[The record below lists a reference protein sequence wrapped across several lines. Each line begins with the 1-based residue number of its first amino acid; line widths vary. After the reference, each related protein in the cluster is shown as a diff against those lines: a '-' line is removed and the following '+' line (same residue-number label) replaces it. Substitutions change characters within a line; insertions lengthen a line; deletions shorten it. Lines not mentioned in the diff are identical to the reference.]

1 MAKGKEHQ
9 KSNRKL
15 ITFLI
20 PINIIALITLI
31 LTIGLATT
39 SPISLLF
46 SGLLG
51 ILFGYLFGPDLDQ
64 QKVKTINETELP
76 IFIYYL
82 LRSIYVPYFIANA
95 IKQFLIYVIVWFW
108 AIYSMI
114 PHRSPLSHSY
124 VFSTILRELYF
135 FGMIFIPYMIF
146 HNNIIPLIWLYENPL
161 LAVPFIINHIIIDA
175 NHLRLDNI

>member
-1 MAKGKEHQ
+1 MAKGKVHQ
-9 KSNRKL
+9 QSNRKL

-20 PINIIALITLI
+20 PFNIIILIALES
-31 LTIGLATT
+31 TIGLGLFN
-39 SPISLLF
+39 PMVLFF

-76 IFIYYL
+76 VFIYYL
-82 LRSIYVPYFIANA
+82 LRGIYVPYFIANA
-95 IKQFLIYVIVWFW
+95 VKQFLIYVIVWFW
-108 AIYSMI
+108 SIYSMI

-135 FGMIFIPYMIF
+135 FSMIFIPYMIF
-146 HNNIIPLIWLYENPL
+146 HQNIIPLIWLYENPI
-161 LAVPFIINHIIIDA
+161 LAIPFIINHIIIDS

>member
-1 MAKGKEHQ
+1 MAKGKVHQ
-9 KSNRKL
+9 ESNRKL

-20 PINIIALITLI
+20 PINIILLITAALS
-31 LTIGLATT
+31 IGLASV
-39 SPISLLF
+39 SPISLFL
-46 SGLLG
+46 SGILG

-76 IFIYYL
+76 VFIYYL
-82 LRSIYVPYFIANA
+82 LRGIYVPHFIANA
-95 IKQFLIYVIVWFW
+95 IKQFLIYTIVWFW

-146 HNNIIPLIWLYENPL
+146 HGNIIPLIWLYQNPL
-161 LAVPFIINHIIIDA
+161 LVVPFIINHIIIDA
-175 NHLRLDNI
+175 NHLRLDHI